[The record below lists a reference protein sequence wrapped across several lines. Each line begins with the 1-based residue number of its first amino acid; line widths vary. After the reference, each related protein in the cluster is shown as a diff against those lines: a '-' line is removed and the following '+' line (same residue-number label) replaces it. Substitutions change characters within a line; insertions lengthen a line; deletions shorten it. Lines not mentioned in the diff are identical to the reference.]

1 MRNLLIF
8 ITKYNAFFLFL
19 IFEVSSIIIYIKYN
33 SFQKATF
40 INSAN
45 NITGDVYAQADQ
57 AKSYLSLK
65 EVNDSLERE
74 NARLRSQL
82 KTSFYT
88 DSTAKYKVVD
98 TIYKQQY
105 EFIGA
110 KVINNSI
117 NRRSNYLT
125 INVGSNAG
133 VIKGIGVICPSGVV
147 GIVVF
152 VSPHYSVV
160 QSLLNKDTRVS
171 AMLAD
176 HKDIGSFKWVSDLDP
191 TRGLM
196 IDVSNNAQPKLGEKV
211 VTTQYSL
218 FPAGVLIGKV
228 SNLHAK
234 EGGSSLNLELNL
246 SVDFSKLQYV
256 YVVTNKFGQEQ
267 TGLEA
272 LKKKDE

>member
-45 NITGDVYAQADQ
+45 NITGNVYAQADQ
-57 AKSYLSLK
+57 VKSYVSLK

-74 NARLRSQL
+74 NARLRNQL

-88 DSTAKYKVVD
+88 DSTAKHKVVD

-272 LKKKDE
+272 LKKKDD